1 MSKYKYFLKVI
12 YSCGILEKNAEKEW
26 KDDIS
31 CVLWNIFNDELG
43 DSEYLSVCVGCNDA
57 GNGVWVFETGE
68 RGIFE
73 KGFAGVVDKCSGVCS
88 GADRSGKYLFLES

>member
-1 MSKYKYFLKVI
+1 MPRPKGSKNKPKT
-12 YSCGILEKNAEKEW
+12 AEKEW

-57 GNGVWVFETGE
+57 GNGVWIFETGE
-68 RGIFE
+68 
-73 KGFAGVVDKCSGVCS
+73 
-88 GADRSGKYLFLES
+88 

>member
-1 MSKYKYFLKVI
+1 MWTIYFIYFRIAFCMSKYKYFLKVT
-12 YSCGILEKNAEKEW
+12 YSCGILEENAEKEW

-57 GNGVWVFETGE
+57 GSGVW
-68 RGIFE
+68 RRIWN
-73 KGFAGVVDKCSGVCS
+73 
-88 GADRSGKYLFLES
+88 RSIS